1 MGQKKTRKLLKKLLS
16 NENKRAMYTQEELI
30 YMEKH
35 LELMKL
41 RKQQRKQNNKG
52 FKPNNE

>member
-52 FKPNNE
+52 FKPSNE